1 MQKALF
7 ATLVFNILTHFS
19 TDFLLPLELCSYCI
33 NTCLIYYFTDQV
45 SSPSVFPL
53 VPCTKSGDEI
63 TVGCLAYNFFPDSLT
78 FQWTPDSSVSSVQY
92 PSILNGNKYTAV
104 SLVQVP
110 KSEWISGVS
119 FDCTVNHTGSVSPLI
134 SVSITGRVTPP
145 TAISTSLPKVGRQPE
160 VTVHVPPVEVINEG
174 SGEVTMVCLVSSPV
188 QQNYNISWL
197 EYTGRRTEN
206 YKRGADSS
214 PVKTRRGYSVSSIYS
229 TTKEKWQTYT
239 FECNV
244 RSKGSNRILQ
254 RRAVSS
260 AQLNAIEC
268 DRWMSGCCAIV
279 STSWQ
284 LCDVIVVCDHAKERA
299 GVCLS
304 SQDVSMCLCHY
315 V

>member
-1 MQKALF
+1 M
-7 ATLVFNILTHFS
+7 
-19 TDFLLPLELCSYCI
+19 PLELCSYCI
-33 NTCLIYYFTDQV
+33 NPRVIYYFTDQV

-63 TVGCLAYNFFPDSLT
+63 TVGCLAYDFFPDSLT
-78 FQWTPDSSVSSVQY
+78 FQWTPDGSVSSVQY
-92 PSILNGNKYTAV
+92 PSVLNGNKYIAF

-110 KSEWISGVS
+110 KSEWLSGGMSLGCAVNHNGSVTPIIS
-119 FDCTVNHTGSVSPLI
+119 FDIPRRSTPPPAITTSVSGF
-134 SVSITGRVTPP
+134 GRT
-145 TAISTSLPKVGRQPE
+145 E
-160 VTVHVPPVEVINEG
+160 VTVHVLPKEVIDEG

-197 EYTGRRTEN
+197 EYNGQITKN

-214 PVKTRRGYSVSSIYS
+214 PVQTRRGYSVSSIYS

-244 RSKGSNRILQ
+244 RFKGSNRILQ

-268 DRWMSGCCAIV
+268 DR
-279 STSWQ
+279 
-284 LCDVIVVCDHAKERA
+284 
-299 GVCLS
+299 
-304 SQDVSMCLCHY
+304 
-315 V
+315 